1 MTQRDDSVFLRHI
14 LEAAEKI
21 ASYIAGLDEEEF
33 FRTSMVHDAVIRQL
47 EIIGEATKNLSLHF
61 RQAHPDVP
69 WRDIAGTRDKLIHGY
84 MGVDLKAVWDTARD
98 DVPRLSSYIRPIL
111 QLPGGSNGN

>member
-14 LEAAEKI
+14 LEATEKI
-21 ASYIAGLDEEEF
+21 AAYIAGLQEEEF
-33 FRTSMVHDAVIRQL
+33 FRTSMAHDAVIRQL
-47 EIIGEATKNLSLHF
+47 EIIGEATKNLSRDF

-84 MGVDLKAVWDTARD
+84 MGVDLKAVWATASD
-98 DVPRLSSYIRPIL
+98 DVPSLGSYIQRVL
-111 QLPGGSNGN
+111 QALGG